1 MSSKM
6 TQGIDVLRD
15 GARSALLGW
24 HDAVLG
30 LGHDAGRD
38 AGRDAVHALVHDEEH
53 A

>member
-15 GARSALLGW
+15 GARSALLG
-24 HDAVLG
+24 
-30 LGHDAGRD
+30 GHD